1 MNDKLND
8 ITLDELVNVNGGAR
22 RRQSSGPLG
31 FLEGP
36 YNGIVFNIAAHKGG
50 GMLAEQ
56 MYGRYVTAADKARGE
71 AALKSFLVEGDKLP
85 DGVPN
90 LFGR

>member
-8 ITLDELVNVNGGAR
+8 ITLDELGNVNGGAR
-22 RRQSSGPLG
+22 SRQSTSPFG

-36 YNGIVFNIAAHKGG
+36 YKGIVFNIAAHKGG
-50 GMLAEQ
+50 PMLAEQ
-56 MYGRYVTAADKARGE
+56 MYGPHTTRNDKARGE
-71 AALKSFLVEGDKLP
+71 AALKQFLVEGNKLP